1 MPKYILKLTFLF
13 FFIVSVSLL
22 ATSCAKRGT
31 ITGGPKDTIPPV
43 LVSSSP
49 RNMATSFNGDV
60 IRIDFDEY
68 IKIKDVNKQ
77 LIISPPMETR
87 PIITPMGSASKYI
100 EIKIKDTLAP
110 DTTYSFNFGQSITDN
125 NEGNPYSQFKFVF
138 STGTYIDSLMLNGRI
153 KDALSREADNFVTVM
168 LYEDNE
174 TYNDSTV
181 FNKRPRYVT
190 NTLDTME
197 YYSLQNLKAGRYRL
211 FAVKDENNNFK
222 YDPKSDKIAF
232 LKDPITVPNDTIYQL
247 ELFKEKLA
255 FNTKRPKQENS
266 NRLIAG
272 YEGYAKAEDIA
283 VKVTNPVTNEAI
295 ESITTNIKDKDSVQ
309 VWLPRKL
316 EVDSLNVNIAY
327 KDSVKDYTIRFKEMK
342 AADSLS
348 VTAEQKGGI
357 HFREKFTLNT
367 TTPIVKIDSTK
378 ISLIRKDSTNVPFST
393 KYDAFKQKVVFN
405 FEKEEEQKYTFTLL
419 PGALEDFYE
428 KQNDTLSYSLSTR
441 SFNDYGNLR
450 VQLENVNRFPLI
462 LQVLNT
468 QEDIKAEYYSEGET
482 YITFESMLPDSYILR
497 VIYDDNGNGEW
508 DTGDVLEKRQ
518 PEQVIY
524 FPKPID
530 VRALW
535 DVEQPF
541 NLGG

>member
-1 MPKYILKLTFLF
+1 MPKYTLKLTFLF
-13 FFIVSVSLL
+13 YIVSVSLL
-22 ATSCAKRGT
+22 VTSCAKRGS

-49 RNMATSFNGDV
+49 RNMATSFDGEV

-87 PIITPMGSASKYI
+87 PLITPMGSASKYI

-125 NEGNPYSQFKFVF
+125 NEGNPYSQFRFVF

-153 KDALSREADNFVTVM
+153 KDALSRETDNFVTVM

-181 FNKRPRYVT
+181 FNERPRYVT

-211 FAVKDENNNFK
+211 FAVKDVNNNFK

-232 LKDPITVPNDTIYQL
+232 LKDAITVPNDTIYQL

-255 FNTKRPKQENS
+255 FDTKRPKQENA
-266 NRLIAG
+266 NRLIVG
-272 YEGYAKAEDIA
+272 YNGYAKAEDIA
-283 VKVTNPVTNEAI
+283 VKVTNP
-295 ESITTNIKDKDSVQ
+295 ITDETIKSLTTAVKDKDSVQ

-316 EVDSLNVNIAY
+316 ELDSLNVNVAY

-348 VTAEQKGGI
+348 VTAEQKGGL

-367 TTPIVKIDSTK
+367 STPIVKVDSTK

-393 KYDAFKQKVVFN
+393 KYDAFKQKVVFD

-428 KQNDTLSYSLSTR
+428 KQNDTLTYKLSTR
-441 SFNDYGNLR
+441 SLNDYGNLR
-450 VQLENVNRFPLI
+450 VQLENVNRFPFL
-462 LQVLNT
+462 LQVLNA
-468 QEDIKAEYYSEGET
+468 QEDVKAEYYSKGET
-482 YITFESMLPDSYILR
+482 YITFDALQPDSYILR

-518 PEQVIY
+518 PEEVIY
-524 FPKPID
+524 FPKAID

>member
-22 ATSCAKRGT
+22 ATSCAKRGS

-49 RNMATSFNGDV
+49 RNMATSFDGEV

-87 PIITPMGSASKYI
+87 PLITPMGSASKYI

-181 FNKRPRYVT
+181 FNERPRYVT

-211 FAVKDENNNFK
+211 FAIKDENNNFK

-232 LKDPITVPNDTIYQL
+232 LKDAITVPNDTIYQL
-247 ELFKEKLA
+247 ELFKEEVA
-255 FNTKRPKQENS
+255 FKNKRPKQENS
-266 NRLIAG
+266 NRLIVG
-272 YEGYAKAEDIA
+272 YEGYADAENIA
-283 VKVTNPVTNEAI
+283 VKVTNPITNEAI
-295 ESITTNIKDKDSVQ
+295 KSVTTTVKDKDSVQ

-316 EVDSLNVNIAY
+316 ELDSLSVNVAY

-348 VTAEQKGGI
+348 IAAEQKGGL

-393 KYDAFKQKVVFN
+393 KYDAFKQKVVFD

-428 KQNDTLSYSLSTR
+428 KQNDTLTYKLSTR
-441 SFNDYGNLR
+441 SLNDYGNLR
-450 VQLENVNRFPLI
+450 VQLENVNRFPVI
-462 LQVLNT
+462 LQVLNA
-468 QEDIKAEYYSEGET
+468 QEDVKAEYYSEEET
-482 YITFESMLPDSYILR
+482 YITFESLLPDSYILR
-497 VIYDDNGNGEW
+497 VIYDDNTNKEW

-518 PEQVIY
+518 PEEVIY
-524 FPKPID
+524 FPKTID